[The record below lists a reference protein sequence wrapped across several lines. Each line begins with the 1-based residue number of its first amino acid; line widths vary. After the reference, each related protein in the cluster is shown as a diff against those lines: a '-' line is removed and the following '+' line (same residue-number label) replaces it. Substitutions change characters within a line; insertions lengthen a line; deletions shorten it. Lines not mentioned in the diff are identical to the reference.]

1 MEPKIELAKLRD
13 FGEIISD
20 TFQFIRQTLKPLLK
34 SYFIFC
40 GFFLIASA
48 AVTFVQQYKMM
59 DVYNEINSNAPRTFA
74 SGFSGMWVSI
84 TALVLLLLLTICA
97 ITTTT
102 LCFIALYKE
111 KGNIAPDTDEMW
123 VYFKYYYL
131 RIMGSTIVVGILLG
145 AGFVLCLIPG
155 LYLLP
160 ILSLIGPIIVMENSG
175 FGNAFNRSFQ
185 LIKEN
190 WWVTFGTILVIG
202 IIVNVLS
209 TIVTLP
215 ASAVNLTTMWLRP
228 QKMPNLSVSSIIFS
242 VILQYIAQVLL
253 VIPTIAISLCY
264 FNLAEHKEGTSL
276 LDRINKFGTNP
287 GEQTNLPTE
296 EY

>member
-1 MEPKIELAKLRD
+1 MEQKVELAKLRD
-13 FGEIISD
+13 FGEVISD
-20 TFQFIRQTLKPLLK
+20 TFQFIRQNLKPLLK

-40 GFFLIASA
+40 GFFLIATA
-48 AVTFVQQYKMM
+48 AITFVQQYKMM
-59 DVYNEINSNAPRTFA
+59 NVYNEINSSGPRTFA
-74 SGFSGMWVSI
+74 SSFSAMWVSI
-84 TALVLLLLLTICA
+84 AALVLFYFLTICA

-111 KGNIAPDTDEMW
+111 KGNIAPDTDEIW

-131 RIMGSTIVVGILLG
+131 RIFGSTIVVGILLV
-145 AGFVLCLIPG
+145 AGFVLCLVPG
-155 LYLLP
+155 LYLFP
-160 ILSLIGPIIVMENSG
+160 ILSLVPPIIVMENSG

-190 WWVTFGTILVIG
+190 WWVTFGTILVVG

-228 QKMPNLSVSSIIFS
+228 QKMPNLSVGSIILS
-242 VILQYIAQVLL
+242 VILQYIALVLL
-253 VIPTIAISLCY
+253 IIPNIAVSLCY

-276 LDRINKFGTNP
+276 LDRINKFGTP